1 MPIKLGVPAAA
12 PCRSDKEK
20 DLHGLSF
27 CSGGDDEGSMLYLL
41 DCGGRGG
48 REQRGDDAFEFK
60 DSELLL
66 LSEQLEIAPRA
77 NELLEFIGLLYNP
90 PLLFLGK

>member
-1 MPIKLGVPAAA
+1 MPVRLGVPAAA

-20 DLHGLSF
+20 DLHALSF

-48 REQRGDDAFEFK
+48 REKRGDDAFELK

-66 LSEQLEIAPRA
+66 LSEQLEVAPKA
-77 NELLEFIGLLYNP
+77 NELLEFIGLLCNP
-90 PLLFLGK
+90 LPLFLGK